1 MRPFNANDKA
11 TVAINCN
18 KNKSDAAAHGRRTN
32 LEAWRLL
39 GVEAQDAGL
48 RCRPPPSARS
58 PRRALAL
65 LERAAAGPSRRR
77 GPLRR
82 VGLIAGHPSY
92 AIGASTGQLCVQH
105 KANESRRQRA
115 ISHCTRTIKRGVEA
129 SSANHRTAGRRGRS
143 QGTDPTSPALS
154 GTSCCRRGGHLAL
167 LQAHCLVP
175 ALENRRRSTYQL
187 SLQRPVE
194 NSCAPAPCSS
204 ETLHIKTG

>member
-1 MRPFNANDKA
+1 MKA
-11 TVAINCN
+11 TRPRY
-18 KNKSDAAAHGRRTN
+18 GRRTN
-32 LEAWRLL
+32 LEARRLL

-48 RCRPPPSARS
+48 RCRAPPAARS

-65 LERAAAGPSRRR
+65 LQGAAARAPRRR

-115 ISHCTRTIKRGVEA
+115 ISHCTRTIKRGAEA
-129 SSANHRTAGRRGRS
+129 SSANHRTAGRRGRP

-154 GTSCCRRGGHLAL
+154 RTCCCRRGGHLAP

-175 ALENRRRSTYQL
+175 AFENRRGSTYQL
-187 SLQRPVE
+187 SQRRAVE
-194 NSCAPAPCSS
+194 TSARRRPA
-204 ETLHIKTG
+204 E

>member
-18 KNKSDAAAHGRRTN
+18 KNKSDAAAHGRRPD
-32 LEAWRLL
+32 LEARRLL

-65 LERAAAGPSRRR
+65 LQGAAAGAPRRR

-129 SSANHRTAGRRGRS
+129 SSANHRTAGRRGRP

-154 GTSCCRRGGHLAL
+154 RTCCCRRGGHLAL

-175 ALENRRRSTYQL
+175 AFENRRGSTYQL
-187 SLQRPVE
+187 SLRRAVETSARRRPAE
-194 NSCAPAPCSS
+194 
-204 ETLHIKTG
+204 